1 MGNESDVGTNN
12 ATGAAATTEARP
24 QPGIIAR

>member
-24 QPGIIAR
+24 QPGI